1 METVKSKNGR
11 LILLF
16 GSFML
21 LQLIILRL
29 GNQSGRG
36 YLTENIQELVYY
48 AIQAVVI
55 FGYFAHAAVRRLM
68 RKHKGYEAVVAA
80 IVAADAAG
88 AEAMLFLPCG
98 SLSYI
103 IVSGFSVLLLGFLVG
118 AVYSRMSEMI
128 ADGARAGISIGVGYS
143 SAIVLQYL
151 FQLQWTLTPVLAVL
165 LAASAAFL
173 ICLLLIGKER
183 KDIHV
188 QREVGTADFAKPL
201 IAAVITIALL
211 LFVTYYNSFIHHL
224 QVVSGYTDYNVYS
237 WPRLLMIPAVIL
249 FGVIGDLKGGR
260 FQPICT
266 ICVAVV
272 ALLNALLI
280 GQETYLLN
288 MCLYYLSL
296 SAVVSYYH
304 TTFLRLAPTTRH
316 PVLWAGAGRVLDS
329 VNVLFSLLFMFSQ
342 MSSVAVVMIDIVA
355 LVVIVVMMA
364 FSGEFDL
371 SLHSRSPEK
380 EEQGPEPADIGEP
393 VPAADPFEVI
403 CERYGFTPAELRVFR
418 ELVLTEDKQA
428 VIGDHLSIKLRT
440 VQANVTSIYRKTGL
454 NTRSGLVQLY
464 NDSIHQN

>member
-1 METVKSKNGR
+1 MESVKSKSGR

-36 YLTENIQELVYY
+36 YLAENIQELVYY
-48 AIQAVVI
+48 GIQVVVI
-55 FGYFAHAAVRRLM
+55 LGYLAHAAFHRLL
-68 RKHKGYEAVVAA
+68 RKWKGYEVVVAA
-80 IVAADAAG
+80 IIAAGAAG
-88 AEAMLFLPCG
+88 AEAMLFLPCA
-98 SLSYI
+98 SLSCLMI
-103 IVSGFSVLLLGFLVG
+103 SGVTVLLLGFLVG

-128 ADGARAGISIGVGYS
+128 ADGARAGIGIGAGYA

-151 FQLQWTLTPVLAVL
+151 FQLQWTMTPVLAVL
-165 LAASAAFL
+165 ITASAAFL
-173 ICLLLIGKER
+173 IYLFLRGKER
-183 KDIHV
+183 EDMSVRQKGETV
-188 QREVGTADFAKPL
+188 AFAKPL
-201 IAAVITIALL
+201 IALVITIALL
-211 LFVTYYNSFIHHL
+211 FFVTYYNSFIHHL

-260 FQPICT
+260 YQPICT
-266 ICVAVV
+266 LCVAVV

-280 GQETYLLN
+280 GRETYLLN

-316 PVLWAGAGRVLDS
+316 PVLWAGAGRILDS
-329 VNVLFSLLFMFSQ
+329 VNVMFSLLFMISQ
-342 MSSVAVVMIDIVA
+342 MSSVAVVMIDIFA

-364 FSGEFDL
+364 FSGEFGL
-371 SLHSRSPEK
+371 SLHPRSPEK